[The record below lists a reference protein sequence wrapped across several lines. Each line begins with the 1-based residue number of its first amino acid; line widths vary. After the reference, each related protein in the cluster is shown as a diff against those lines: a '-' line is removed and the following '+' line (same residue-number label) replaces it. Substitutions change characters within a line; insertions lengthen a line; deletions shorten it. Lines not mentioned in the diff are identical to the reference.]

1 MHSQLDLDL
10 VMITTIT
17 PIVSP
22 IPVSEVTVLVR
33 PLVDPRQFRPQEV
46 WLPGWECPF
55 QAVEMA
61 TPRPDPGLPLPLS
74 LHLLVIRNV
83 RGLMRVCAT
92 IAAYDVRALILAVPM
107 NREGSA
113 DSKRI
118 KLDRERG
125 RRPREAGNRM
135 LAGAMKAAN
144 DKPE

>member
-1 MHSQLDLDL
+1 M
-10 VMITTIT
+10 
-17 PIVSP
+17 
-22 IPVSEVTVLVR
+22 E
-33 PLVDPRQFRPQEV
+33 
-46 WLPGWECPF
+46 
-55 QAVEMA
+55 
-61 TPRPDPGLPLPLS
+61 TPRLHPGLLLLLS
-74 LHLLVIRNV
+74 LHPPVIRNV
-83 RGLMRVCAT
+83 KGLMKVCPTPTARK
-92 IAAYDVRALILAVPM
+92 VRALISAVPM